1 MTDLRAAD
9 IANLLAEML
18 TGAVGHD
25 KAHWLNLIGPVT
37 ALPIATHARSNW
49 SISPI
54 ATGEEL
60 RAIVTA
66 AEILRNEHPY
76 VSGGGNL

>member
-1 MTDLRAAD
+1 
-9 IANLLAEML
+9 ML
-18 TGAVGHD
+18 TGAVGGN
-25 KAHWLNLIGPVT
+25 KAHWLKLIGPVS
-37 ALPIATHARSNW
+37 ALPLATNVKSNW